1 MTRAINLPNNVSCKP
16 DEVPTKF
23 DKIKKMAEILYSIRP
38 EIVKYCWDSTIFRES
53 EDLDVPE
60 ELTGSRVEVEEER
73 TQKVAYMMDQ
83 MYIEEDNESDE
94 EVEFV
99 DLIPVPD
106 AENVPDKTKVQSKI
120 TSFFAERKQK

>member
-1 MTRAINLPNNVSCKP
+1 MEIFKK
-16 DEVPTKF
+16 DEIPTKF

-38 EIVKYCWDSTIFRES
+38 EIIKYYWDSTIFRES

-106 AENVPDKTKVQSKI
+106 A
-120 TSFFAERKQK
+120 